1 MLFSQCK
8 IASHLREKTS
18 VPNCLTAF
26 LTWPLK
32 RWVVAIFTALLTLLA
47 IGIPTAVLPTPFFGR
62 AVAVTSWSLPVL
74 IATSIL
80 TGLLIATY
88 IKKEHVEDEER
99 SLKVGGLGGFFS
111 FVAVGCPVCNKI
123 ALLALGSTGAVR
135 FFAPVQPYIATAGI
149 ALLFYAVRKRVLSES
164 MCSVTFTNYSRRR

>member
-1 MLFSQCK
+1 M
-8 IASHLREKTS
+8 
-18 VPNCLTAF
+18 PNCFTAF
-26 LTWPLK
+26 LTWPFK
-32 RWVVAIFTALLTLLA
+32 RWLVAIFTALVTILV

-62 AVAVTSWSLPVL
+62 AVAVTSWSIPVL
-74 IATSIL
+74 FITSIL

-88 IKKEHVEDEER
+88 IKTDDKVQEER

-111 FVAVGCPVCNKI
+111 FIAVGCPVCNKI

-135 FFAPVQPYIATAGI
+135 FFAPVQPYIAFAGI

-164 MCSVTFTNYSRRR
+164 MCSVKFTNYSIRRKKVGL

>member
-1 MLFSQCK
+1 M
-8 IASHLREKTS
+8 
-18 VPNCLTAF
+18 PNCFTAF

-32 RWVVAIFTALLTLLA
+32 RWVVAIFAALLAFLL

-62 AVAVTSWSLPVL
+62 AVAVTSWSMPVL
-74 IATSIL
+74 FATSIL

-88 IKKEHVEDEER
+88 IKTDQVTEEER

-111 FVAVGCPVCNKI
+111 FIAVGCPVCNKI

-135 FFAPVQPYIATAGI
+135 YFAPVQPYIATAGI
-149 ALLFYAVRKRVLSES
+149 ALLFYAVRKRILTES
-164 MCSVTFTNYSRRR
+164 HCSISSITQTPI

>member
-1 MLFSQCK
+1 M
-8 IASHLREKTS
+8 
-18 VPNCLTAF
+18 PNCFTAF

-32 RWVVAIFTALLTLLA
+32 RWVVAFFTALLATLV

-62 AVAVTSWSLPVL
+62 AVAVTSWSMPVL

-80 TGLLIATY
+80 SGLLIATY
-88 IKKEHVEDEER
+88 IKTDQSTQEER
-99 SLKVGGLGGFFS
+99 LLKVGGLGGFFS
-111 FVAVGCPVCNKI
+111 FIAVGCPVCNKI

-135 FFAPVQPYIATAGI
+135 FFAPVQPYIATVGI

-164 MCSVTFTNYSRRR
+164 MCSIKFTNYSNRGKKVEL

>member
-1 MLFSQCK
+1 
-8 IASHLREKTS
+8 
-18 VPNCLTAF
+18 VPHCFTAF

-32 RWVVAIFTALLTLLA
+32 RWLVAIFTALLTVFV

-62 AVAVTSWSLPVL
+62 AVAVTSWSVPVL

-88 IKKEHVEDEER
+88 VKTEPLDQEQK

-111 FVAVGCPVCNKI
+111 FIAVGCPVCNKI

-135 FFAPVQPYIATAGI
+135 FFAPIQPYIATAVI

-164 MCSVTFTNYSRRR
+164 MCSVKITNYPMRRKKVGL

>member
-1 MLFSQCK
+1 
-8 IASHLREKTS
+8 
-18 VPNCLTAF
+18 
-26 LTWPLK
+26 
-32 RWVVAIFTALLTLLA
+32 
-47 IGIPTAVLPTPFFGR
+47 
-62 AVAVTSWSLPVL
+62 VAVTSWSVPVL

-80 TGLLIATY
+80 TGLLLATY
-88 IKKEHVEDEER
+88 VKTEAVAQEER

-111 FVAVGCPVCNKI
+111 FIAVGCPVCNKI

-164 MCSVTFTNYSRRR
+164 MCSVKFTNYSIRRKKVGL

>member
-1 MLFSQCK
+1 M
-8 IASHLREKTS
+8 
-18 VPNCLTAF
+18 PNCFTAF

-32 RWVVAIFTALLTLLA
+32 RWGVAIFTALLTILV

-62 AVAVTSWSLPVL
+62 AVAVTSWSMPVL

-88 IKKEHVEDEER
+88 INRDHEVQEER
-99 SLKVGGLGGFFS
+99 SLKVGGVGGFFS
-111 FVAVGCPVCNKI
+111 FIAVGCPVCNKI
-123 ALLALGSTGAVR
+123 ALLALGSSGAVR

-164 MCSVTFTNYSRRR
+164 MCSIKFANFSNRGKKVGL